1 MTFKKSDAV
10 VPINIGLTQGLA
22 SAFFTVVAARLGATP
37 ILIGLISSSPYLGN
51 IFAPFWSY
59 LTEKITIN
67 KALSIAIF
75 VASIII
81 SALSFVKT
89 PLPFSFLV
97 IAYFVLFGAWD
108 VLYPALIDLLY
119 LGLAVN
125 VMARFDEFRSTSYTL
140 IVAFSGL
147 IMGFWGYKA
156 TFLMATA
163 ALLIAGIIILR
174 TNPKPYSNDLEKTNV
189 ITIIKEDSNIM
200 RLVLIFMVAG
210 TGMLMILPA
219 VPILEV
225 NILNLSD
232 SKIGV
237 LLAINSVSYILGI
250 EIWSHYV
257 KNISRLYTTFTIGIA
272 SIIGMA
278 LIYALFPNYLT
289 MILANVFCGIGESS
303 ISFFWQ
309 TFSIS
314 NSDYRTED
322 LSSLHLFTCGIRG
335 IYAPLLGALIVSI
348 FNVKA
353 DFLLSIAII
362 LISLYLFLFKGRD
375 IFAA

>member
-1 MTFKKSDAV
+1 
-10 VPINIGLTQGLA
+10 
-22 SAFFTVVAARLGATP
+22 
-37 ILIGLISSSPYLGN
+37 
-51 IFAPFWSY
+51 
-59 LTEKITIN
+59 
-67 KALSIAIF
+67 
-75 VASIII
+75 
-81 SALSFVKT
+81 
-89 PLPFSFLV
+89 
-97 IAYFVLFGAWD
+97 
-108 VLYPALIDLLY
+108 
-119 LGLAVN
+119 
-125 VMARFDEFRSTSYTL
+125 
-140 IVAFSGL
+140 
-147 IMGFWGYKA
+147 
-156 TFLMATA
+156 
-163 ALLIAGIIILR
+163 
-174 TNPKPYSNDLEKTNV
+174 
-189 ITIIKEDSNIM
+189 
-200 RLVLIFMVAG
+200 
-210 TGMLMILPA
+210 
-219 VPILEV
+219 
-225 NILNLSD
+225 
-232 SKIGV
+232 
-237 LLAINSVSYILGI
+237 
-250 EIWSHYV
+250 
-257 KNISRLYTTFTIGIA
+257 IGIA

>member
-1 MTFKKSDAV
+1 M
-10 VPINIGLTQGLA
+10 GLQDYFYNGE
-22 SAFFTVVAARLGATP
+22 AT
-37 ILIGLISSSPYLGN
+37 LLIS
-51 IFAPFWSY
+51 
-59 LTEKITIN
+59 
-67 KALSIAIF
+67 
-75 VASIII
+75 
-81 SALSFVKT
+81 
-89 PLPFSFLV
+89 
-97 IAYFVLFGAWD
+97 
-108 VLYPALIDLLY
+108 
-119 LGLAVN
+119 
-125 VMARFDEFRSTSYTL
+125 
-140 IVAFSGL
+140 
-147 IMGFWGYKA
+147 
-156 TFLMATA
+156 
-163 ALLIAGIIILR
+163 GIIIIR
-174 TNPKPYSNDLEKTNV
+174 SNPKPYSTDLEKTNV

-225 NILNLSD
+225 NILNLSNA
-232 SKIGV
+232 KIGV
-237 LLAINSVSYILGI
+237 LLAINNVSYILGM
-250 EIWSHYV
+250 EIWSRYV
-257 KNISRLYTTFTIGIA
+257 KNISRLYATFTIGIA

-289 MILANVFCGIGESS
+289 MIVANIFCGIGESS

-314 NSDYRTED
+314 NPDYRTED

-335 IYAPLLGALIVSI
+335 IYAPLLGALIVSV

-362 LISLYLFLFKGRD
+362 LISLYLFLLKGRD